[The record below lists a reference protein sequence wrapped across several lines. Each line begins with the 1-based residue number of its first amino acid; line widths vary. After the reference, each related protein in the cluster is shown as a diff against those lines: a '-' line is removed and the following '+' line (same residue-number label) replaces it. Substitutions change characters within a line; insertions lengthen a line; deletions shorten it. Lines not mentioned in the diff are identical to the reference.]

1 MQNAAMWL
9 ASIFGPLLVIIG
21 IWKLLYAD
29 TFAKVLNSIKNSHG
43 LMYYSSV
50 IYLWVGFTVISQYDM
65 WSMDAHVLVTLL
77 GWAMIVRGI
86 LGLFGPQ
93 MLLDMYLGRHRF
105 VKVCGLIPLVWGVLL
120 CWIGFFM

>member
-9 ASIFGPLLVIIG
+9 ASIFGPLLVILG
-21 IWKLLYAD
+21 LWKLLYRDA
-29 TFAKVLNSIKNSHG
+29 FNKVVSSLKNSHG

-50 IYLWVGFTVISQYDM
+50 IYLWVGFTVLSQYDM
-65 WSMDAHVLVTLL
+65 WEMDALVLVTLL

-86 LGLFGPQ
+86 LGLFAPQ
-93 MLLDMYLGRHRF
+93 MLLDMYIGHKGFTR
-105 VKVCGLIPLVWGVLL
+105 VCGLIPLVWGVLL